1 MAVTSCHN
9 PTLKTSVQCQMFH
22 AHQLIQN
29 RVKGGEKNTQAQIAS
44 SAIWCSPQKTY
55 PHPVAEKG
63 QQEI

>member
-1 MAVTSCHN
+1 
-9 PTLKTSVQCQMFH
+9 MFH